1 VSFATKAAREDL
13 YGDAVNEAVF
23 MRPGQYLTRSLVF
36 IDNRVVDR
44 FVNGVAGFIGVIASQ
59 LRRIQTGFTRSYALM
74 MMLGVVAIILIALIV
89 RLG

>member
-1 VSFATKAAREDL
+1 
-13 YGDAVNEAVF
+13 

-36 IDNRVVDR
+36 IDNRVVDG

-59 LRRIQTGFTRSYALM
+59 LRRIQTGYTRSYALM
-74 MMLGVVAIILIALIV
+74 MLLGVVVIALLALIV